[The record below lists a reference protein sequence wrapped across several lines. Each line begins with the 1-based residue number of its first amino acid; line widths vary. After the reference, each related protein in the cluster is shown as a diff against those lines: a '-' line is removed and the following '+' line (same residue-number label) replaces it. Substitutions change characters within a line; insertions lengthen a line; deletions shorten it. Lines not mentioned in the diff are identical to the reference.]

1 MTLDARLDQLGRR
14 HEALQTEIDS
24 EMKHPSLNDVKL
36 HDLKRRKLAIKDEMQ
51 SLQTRLTTGR

>member
-1 MTLDARLDQLGRR
+1 MTLDSRLDHLGRR
-14 HEALQTEIDS
+14 HESLQSQIDA
-24 EMKHPSLNDVKL
+24 ELKHPAFDDVKL